1 MNIYFKEERLFLS
14 GIGETIVRLVSYAA
28 YIFLTSVCVL
38 LFFSDVESL
47 RWFSLLLGIFLFD
60 RLLHARKGEKTVSE
74 IGEKKDQNVALVCTT
89 STQRVLGYGF
99 RRSIMTNEDPY
110 CVMLLEL
117 VKRRDIQKVLAR
129 LDIRYTEFAE
139 KISQYLT
146 STTKRGKEEFYTIVS
161 SIAIEAYNNARV
173 VHEKYIE
180 PRNIFA
186 AIISSE
192 YPPIQKTLDLFNIL
206 PGDVAEAIIFG
217 RYTRFLSGIKTL
229 PSFLGGL
236 VYESRIIRKRVM
248 NRAWTSRPTPFLDQY
263 GSDLTER
270 VRSEKIGFLIGHS
283 KEYEEILRVISRP
296 GKPNALL
303 VGDPGSGKSTIVA
316 HLAFQMVKDNV
327 PKVLF
332 DKRLISLNISKLV
345 SGATQEQM
353 TDRMQRIVQDI
364 LNAGNIVLFIPNI
377 HDLFRTTNT
386 QAINVMDLLLP
397 IIESQNIPV
406 IGDTYPKEFKS
417 YIAPRTDF
425 LDQFDVVQINEI
437 SEEEAMR
444 FLVYRSIFLEHDF
457 KVFITFKAIRKSVE
471 LAHRYFRNKLLPGSA
486 SDLLKEAIVQAERLK
501 EKILTQDFVIDV
513 AEKQS
518 KIPIQGASGL
528 EAEQLLNLEETI
540 HEKLVNQKTAVR
552 DVAQA
557 LREYR
562 SGLSRQGGPIAT
574 FLFVG
579 PTGVGKTELA
589 KILAKIQFGSKDSMQ
604 RFDMSEYQD
613 KQSIFRLIGTPDGT
627 KSGTLTDGVM
637 QEPYSLVLLDEFE
650 KAHPDVLNIFL
661 QVFDDGRL
669 SDSLGRTV
677 SFENTIIIATSNA
690 HSQFIKEEVEA
701 GKTIEEVGE
710 QLKKKLTDYFKPE
723 LINRFSDIV
732 VFRNL
737 SREEIEQITGL
748 LVKEVSELLREVH
761 GITLQVERGAIQKI
775 AELGYSP
782 VFGARPLRQVISE
795 KIRGVLA
802 EKILKKE
809 IARGNTVS
817 LDYKETNF
825 VFQVTE

>member
-1 MNIYFKEERLFLS
+1 MNIYFKEQRLFLS
-14 GIGETIVRLVSYAA
+14 GIGETAVRFVTYST
-28 YIFLTSVCVL
+28 YIFFVSVCIL
-38 LFFSDVESL
+38 LFFSDIEAL

-60 RLLHARKGEKTVSE
+60 RLLHARKGEKTILE
-74 IGEKKDQNVALVCTT
+74 IKEKKDQNIALTCTT
-89 STQRVLGYGF
+89 PTYRILGYGF
-99 RRSIMTNEDPY
+99 RRSLMTNEDPY
-110 CVMLLEL
+110 RVMLLEL
-117 VKRRDIQKVLAR
+117 VKRRDIQKVLTR
-129 LDIRYTEFAE
+129 LDVRHAEFAE
-139 KISQYLT
+139 KISQHLN
-146 STTKRGKEEFYTIVS
+146 STTKRKKEELYEIIS
-161 SIAIEAYNNARV
+161 SVAVKAYDNACA

-186 AIISSE
+186 AIMSSE
-192 YPPIQKTLDLFNIL
+192 YSPIQKTLNLFNIL
-206 PGDVAEAIIFG
+206 PSDVSEAIIFG
-217 RYTRFLSGIKTL
+217 RYGRFLSGIKNL

-236 VYESRIIRKRVM
+236 IYESRAIRKRTM
-248 NRAWTSRPTPFLDQY
+248 NRAWTSRPTQFLDQY
-263 GSDLTER
+263 GSDLTDMAR
-270 VRSEKIGFLIGHS
+270 REKIGFLIGH
-283 KEYEEILRVISRP
+283 KEEYEEILRVISRP
-296 GKPNALL
+296 GKPNVLL

-327 PKVLF
+327 PRVLF
-332 DKRLISLNISKLV
+332 DKRLISLDISKFI
-345 SGATQEQM
+345 SGATQEQLS
-353 TDRMQRIVQDI
+353 DRIQKIAQDI
-364 LNAGNIVLFIPNI
+364 VSAGNIVLFIPNI

-386 QAINVMDLLLP
+386 QAINVIDLLLP
-397 IIESQNIPV
+397 IIENQNIPV
-406 IGDTYPKEFKS
+406 IGDTYPREFKS

-425 LDQFDVVQINEI
+425 LNQFDVVQIDEI
-437 SEEEAMR
+437 SEEEATR
-444 FLVYRSIFLEHDF
+444 FLVYRSIFLERDF
-457 KVFITFKAIRKSVE
+457 KVFVTFKAIRKSVE

-486 SDLLKEAIVQAERLK
+486 SDLLKEAIVQAEHLK
-501 EKILTQDFVIDV
+501 EKILTQDFVIDI

-518 KIPIQGASGL
+518 KIPIQRASGL

-540 HEKLVNQKTAVR
+540 HKKLVNQKVAVHN
-552 DVAQA
+552 VAQA

-574 FLFVG
+574 FLFIG

-589 KILAKIQFGSKDSMQ
+589 KILAKIQFGSKDLMQ

-637 QEPYSLVLLDEFE
+637 QEPYSLILLDEFE

-677 SFENTIIIATSNA
+677 NFENTIIIATSNA
-690 HSQFIKEEVEA
+690 HSQFIKEEVEG
-701 GKTIEEVGE
+701 GKTIEEIGE

-723 LINRFSDIV
+723 LINRFSNVI

-737 SREEIEQITGL
+737 DRGEIEQIAGL
-748 LVKEVSELLREVH
+748 LVNDVSELLREVH
-761 GITLQVERGAIQKI
+761 GITLQVEKSAIQKI

-809 IARGNTVS
+809 IGRGNTIS
-817 LDYKETNF
+817 LIYKESDF
-825 VFQVTE
+825 VFEVIE